1 MEQSDLYNLAY
12 SCLIDQTG
20 ERGYITLEDAAY
32 TLECWREEGN
42 ELAEETRNLNAA
54 DFMRAWNEVYA
65 YFEANRRRA

>member
-1 MEQSDLYNLAY
+1 MEQTDLINLAY

-20 ERGYITLEDAAY
+20 EHGYITLEDAAY
-32 TLECWREEGN
+32 TLECWREEGQ

-65 YFEANRRRA
+65 YFETNRPGP

>member
-20 ERGYITLEDAAY
+20 EHGYITLEDAAY

-42 ELAEETRNLNAA
+42 ELAEETINLNAA

>member
-1 MEQSDLYNLAY
+1 MEHSDLMNLAY

-20 ERGYITLEDAAY
+20 EHGYITLEDAAY
-32 TLECWREEGN
+32 TLECWREEGQ

>member
-20 ERGYITLEDAAY
+20 EHGYITLEDAAY

-42 ELAEETRNLNAA
+42 ELAEETRNLNAV

>member
-20 ERGYITLEDAAY
+20 EHGYITLEDAAY

-42 ELAEETRNLNAA
+42 ELAEETADLNAA
-54 DFMRAWNEVYA
+54 DFMRAWNEVNA
-65 YFEANRRRA
+65 YFEANRPGA

>member
-20 ERGYITLEDAAY
+20 EHGYITLEDAAY
-32 TLECWREEGN
+32 TLECWREEGS

>member
-20 ERGYITLEDAAY
+20 EHGYITLEDAAY

-65 YFEANRRRA
+65 YFEAHRRRA

>member
-20 ERGYITLEDAAY
+20 EHGYITLEDAAY

>member
-1 MEQSDLYNLAY
+1 MEHSDLMNLAY

-20 ERGYITLEDAAY
+20 EHDYITLEDAAY
-32 TLECWREEGN
+32 TLECWREEGQ

-65 YFEANRRRA
+65 YFEANRPGA